1 MRKRPR
7 TVGIRAKV
15 IGIAMLVALTGMA
28 LMTLIILAS
37 DYRAGRATL
46 VDTLSVLTNAIG
58 VNSTAALVFRDAENA
73 AEVLNAFNS
82 ERDVQAAIL
91 FEPDGKVFATYARAE
106 SSKVNAKFSA
116 GLIGVP
122 QGDHLSF
129 DAFSESTLTIQRPIT
144 LKAKTVGW
152 LLVELDLANFNQH
165 LRSIFLTAAVALVFS
180 IVLAFILANRFQ
192 RIITV
197 PIESLATAV
206 GDVAASGRFDL
217 KVVKYSD
224 DELGALADGFNRM
237 LTQLQSRD
245 VALSRA
251 MAELGVEKERAEA
264 ASVAKSQFLANISHE
279 LRTPLNAIIGYSEL
293 LEDEAQGSAD
303 AGHLED
309 VRRIHRSA
317 THLLRLIND
326 ILDLSRIEAGR
337 AQIQIEQF
345 CAREEIERAIKE
357 VEPMVSKGGTTL
369 YKEITFTAAMLQ
381 TDRTKF
387 RQILLNLLSN
397 ACKFTEHGDIVLTA
411 KLESRRGQPAIVL
424 SVRDTGIG
432 ITGHKIDQL
441 FQPFVQVDASYNR
454 RFPGSGL
461 GLALSKQLCMLLGG
475 DIHVESKEGEGSTF
489 SFWLPLDLPSATSP
503 PQKLLNVSGTPPNAL
518 VV

>member
-1 MRKRPR
+1 MKKRRR

-28 LMTLIILAS
+28 LMTFIILAS
-37 DYRAGRATL
+37 DFRTGRATL

-58 VNSTAALVFRDAENA
+58 VNSTAALAFGDADNA
-73 AEVLNAFNS
+73 AEVLNAFNT

-91 FEPDGKVFATYARAE
+91 FDQNGEVFATYTRDE
-106 SSKVNAKFSA
+106 NSTIKTKFSA
-116 GLIGVP
+116 GVTGVP
-122 QGDHLSF
+122 QGDHRSF
-129 DAFSESTLTIQRPIT
+129 DAFSENTLTIQRPVT
-144 LKAKTVGW
+144 LKAKTIGW
-152 LLVELDLANFNQH
+152 LLVELDLTHFNAH
-165 LRSIFLTAAVALVFS
+165 LRSIFLTAAIALILSS
-180 IVLAFILANRFQ
+180 ILAFFLANRFQ
-192 RIITV
+192 RIITA
-197 PIESLATAV
+197 PIESLAAAV
-206 GDVAASGRFDL
+206 GDVATSGRFDL
-217 KVVKYSD
+217 KAVKYSE

-245 VALSRA
+245 LALSRA
-251 MAELGVEKERAEA
+251 MTELGVEKERAEA
-264 ASVAKSQFLANISHE
+264 GSVAKSQFLANISHE

-293 LEDEAQGSAD
+293 LEDEAQESAH
-303 AGHLED
+303 ASYLED

-317 THLLRLIND
+317 AHLLRLIND

-337 AQIQIEQF
+337 AQIQIERF

-357 VEPMVSKGGTTL
+357 VEPMASKSGTTL
-369 YKEITFTAAMLQ
+369 SKVITFTSVTLQ

-397 ACKFTEHGDIVLTA
+397 ACKFTENGVITLTA
-411 KLESRRGQPAIVL
+411 KVESRRGQPVVVL
-424 SVRDTGIG
+424 NVRDTGIG
-432 ITGHKIDQL
+432 IIGHKIDQL
-441 FQPFVQVDASYNR
+441 FQPFVQVDASYSR

-489 SFWLPLDLPSATSP
+489 SFWLPLDLSPATAP
-503 PQKLLNVSGTPPNAL
+503 PQKLLNVSETPPESS
-518 VV
+518 V